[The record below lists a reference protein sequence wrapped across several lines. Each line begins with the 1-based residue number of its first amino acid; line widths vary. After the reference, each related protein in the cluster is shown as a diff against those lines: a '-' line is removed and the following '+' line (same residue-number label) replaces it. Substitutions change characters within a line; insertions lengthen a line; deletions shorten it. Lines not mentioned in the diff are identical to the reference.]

1 MDEQEIDVTIVAAV
15 SGTIGVIIGFGLA
28 KRYKR
33 NKAQREL
40 DARLNKLR
48 IVNDLDVELREW
60 VAANLSTM
68 EHDEFWARLNE
79 KAQFIRLVA
88 REG

>member
-1 MDEQEIDVTIVAAV
+1 MEEQEQDVTIVAAV
-15 SGTIGVIIGFGLA
+15 SGIVGVIIGYGLA
-28 KRYKR
+28 KRYRR

-48 IVNDLDVELREW
+48 VVNALDVELREW
-60 VAANLSTM
+60 VAENLSTM
-68 EHDEFWARLNE
+68 EHDAFWAQLNE
-79 KAQFIRLVA
+79 KAQFIRMVA